1 MQQRISPASAITG
14 AITLPGDKS
23 ISHRYAM
30 ISAIADGESRI
41 HNYSTGADC
50 HSTLGCVRAL
60 GIEVEVTGTEVL
72 IKGKGLDG
80 LRAPAGDL
88 DAGNSGSTIRM
99 LSGILAAQPF
109 VSRIFGDE
117 SLSRR
122 PMQRIMRPLAEMG
135 AQIRAREDK
144 FPPLEIHGARL
155 RPIDYTLP
163 VPSAQVKTCVL
174 FARTLRR
181 GRRPPSASRWRRA
194 ITPKSRCANSAP
206 TSTVA
211 ARQRKI
217 TLAGRPHLTGRE
229 LMVPSRSLLGGVL
242 HRGRAAGARIAAHH
256 PRRRPESDALRP
268 ARFSDRHGRAR
279 FAFRTLESRN
289 GELIGDIVVQHSDL
303 QGGTI
308 EGALTAA
315 LIDEIPVLAVL
326 GAATEE
332 GLTVRDAGELR
343 VKETDRIRTV
353 VENLRRTR
361 RGGGRTARRHGD
373 SRAARSSARPS
384 SISFGDHRIA
394 MAFAVAALR
403 ADGESVIEGAE
414 AASVSFPEFW
424 STLARI
430 ADGKSSGPGRSRA
443 AGDFTGG
450 YVFGTQLQD
459 QRVQRDRLLNVA
471 PDQHRRFRRP
481 CATALRIQANCTL
494 AASASSSRRIS

>member
-14 AITLPGDKS
+14 TITLPGDKS

-50 HSTLGCVRAL
+50 HSTLGCVSAL
-60 GIEVEVTGTEVL
+60 GIEVSADGTEVL
-72 IKGKGLDG
+72 IRGKGLDG
-80 LRAPAGDL
+80 LRAPVKDL

-109 VSRIFGDE
+109 LTRIFGDE

-135 AQIRAREDK
+135 AEIRAREDK
-144 FPPLEIHGARL
+144 FPPLEVHGTRL
-155 RPIDYTLP
+155 RPIDYILP

-174 FARTLRR
+174 FAGLFAEGRTSV
-181 GRRPPSASRWRRA
+181 GEPVASRDHTEIALREFGA
-194 ITPKSRCANSAP
+194 ELSVSQA
-206 TSTVA
+206 
-211 ARQRKI
+211 KI
-217 TLAGRPHLTGRE
+217 TVAGRPHLRGRE
-229 LMVPSRSLLGGVL
+229 LTVPSDLSSAAFFIVAALLVPGSQLTIRGVGLNPTRSALLDLLTGM
-242 HRGRAAGARIAAHH
+242 GAKILI
-256 PRRRPESDALRP
+256 P
-268 ARFSDRHGRAR
+268 
-279 FAFRTLESRN
+279 TLESCN

-303 QGGTI
+303 KGGTI

-315 LIDEIPVLAVL
+315 LIDEVPVLAVL

-353 VENLRRTR
+353 VENLRRLGVEAEER
-361 RGGGRTARRHGD
+361 EDGMVIPGRQKFRGAEFD
-373 SRAARSSARPS
+373 
-384 SISFGDHRIA
+384 SFGDHRIA

-403 ADGESVIEGAE
+403 ADGPSVIEGAE

-430 ADGKSSGPGRSRA
+430 AK
-443 AGDFTGG
+443 
-450 YVFGTQLQD
+450 
-459 QRVQRDRLLNVA
+459 
-471 PDQHRRFRRP
+471 
-481 CATALRIQANCTL
+481 
-494 AASASSSRRIS
+494 

>member
-1 MQQRISPASAITG
+1 LKTFQNFMQQRISPASAIAA

-30 ISAIADGESRI
+30 ISAVADGESRI

-60 GIEVEVTGTEVL
+60 GSEVEIAGSEVL
-72 IKGKGLDG
+72 IKGRGLDG
-80 LRAPAGDL
+80 LRMPAGDL

-144 FPPLEIHGARL
+144 FPPLEIHGAQL

-174 FARTLRR
+174 FGGLFAEGHTSVSE
-181 GRRPPSASRWRRA
+181 PVASRDHTEIALREFGADLTVSQVNGQRR
-194 ITPKSRCANSAP
+194 
-206 TSTVA
+206 
-211 ARQRKI
+211 I

-229 LMVPSRSLLGGVL
+229 LMVPSDLSSAAFFIVAALLVPGSQLTIRGVGLNPTRSALLDFLSGM
-242 HRGRAAGARIAAHH
+242 GARILI
-256 PRRRPESDALRP
+256 P
-268 ARFSDRHGRAR
+268 
-279 FAFRTLESRN
+279 TLESRN

-303 QGGTI
+303 KGGTVA
-308 EGALTAA
+308 GALTAA

-353 VENLRRTR
+353 VENLRRL
-361 RGGGRTARRHGD
+361 GVEAEELPDGLVIPGRQAF
-373 SRAARSSARPS
+373 RAGTFD
-384 SISFGDHRIA
+384 SFGDHRIA

-424 STLARI
+424 GTLASI
-430 ADGKSSGPGRSRA
+430 AG
-443 AGDFTGG
+443 
-450 YVFGTQLQD
+450 
-459 QRVQRDRLLNVA
+459 
-471 PDQHRRFRRP
+471 
-481 CATALRIQANCTL
+481 
-494 AASASSSRRIS
+494 